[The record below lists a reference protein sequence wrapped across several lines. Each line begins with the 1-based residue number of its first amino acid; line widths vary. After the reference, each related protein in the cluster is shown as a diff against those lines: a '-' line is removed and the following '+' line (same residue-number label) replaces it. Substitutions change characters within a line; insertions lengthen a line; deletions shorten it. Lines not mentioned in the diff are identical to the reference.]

1 MTGQQTP
8 ANQIRELVLD
18 TVSKSKPTTTD
29 ELVRLIQQKTSLPEK
44 EILTILRQL
53 EEENKIH
60 FTKKIA
66 PDTKTFGPYL
76 FSLKSL
82 WLWLSII
89 IAIATAVVVFAV
101 PENNYPLMYIRQIL
115 GSIFV
120 LFLPGF
126 VCLKTLYPSKVPVAT
141 SSENLDTIERIA
153 LSIGLSI
160 ALTAVLGLILNYSP
174 FWGIRLMPV
183 TLSLLAL
190 TLIFA
195 TSGIIRE
202 YQTKSG
208 AT

>member
-1 MTGQQTP
+1 MTDQQTP
-8 ANQIRELVLD
+8 ANQIGELVID

-29 ELVRLIQQKTSLPEK
+29 ELVRLIQQKSSLSEK

-60 FTKKIA
+60 FAKKTA
-66 PDTKTFGPYL
+66 PDSKTFGPYL

-89 IAIATAVVVFAV
+89 IAIATAVAVFAV
-101 PENNYPLMYIRQIL
+101 PENNYPLLYLRQIL

-126 VCLKTLYPSKVPVAT
+126 VFLKTLYPSKVPVAT
-141 SSENLDTIERIA
+141 SSENLGTIERIS

-160 ALTAVLGLILNYSP
+160 ALTAVTGLILNYSP
-174 FWGIRLMPV
+174 WGIRLLPV

-202 YQTKSG
+202 YQAKSVS
-208 AT
+208 T